1 MEKDLQN
8 KPSTTWVLVVSMFAL
23 ILTLRLVLMIIA
35 DLDFFPINA
44 LKIESSYKFVTRD
57 QVQKIL
63 LPYLSQSY
71 LMLSENKLSEDL
83 KKNVWVEDVKIKK
96 IWPDRVDVQIIERI
110 PVAFWNNVLLSEKG
124 ELFLIEDDKNS
135 PNLPRLFGPKNQQKD
150 VLHIYEKL
158 SKLLKAQ
165 DLFIAKVWL
174 HKNQSWAIA
183 LSNGVIIRLGKSD
196 IENRLQRFCEVYPKL
211 FAASFDQISS
221 IDLRYS
227 KGMAVEWVKQDD
239 QINSNPKT

>member
-8 KPSTTWVLVVSMFAL
+8 KPSTMWVVVVSMFAL
-23 ILTLRLVLMIIA
+23 ILSLRLVLMIIA

-44 LKIESSYKFVTRD
+44 LKIKSSYKFVTRD
-57 QVQKIL
+57 QVQKVL

-124 ELFLIEDDKNS
+124 DLFVPASDKNS

-174 HKNQSWAIA
+174 HKNQSWVIA

-227 KGMAVEWVKQDD
+227 KGMAVEWRKQDD

>member
-1 MEKDLQN
+1 MEKELQN
-8 KPSTTWVLVVSMFAL
+8 KPTTMWVLVLSMFAL
-23 ILTLRLVLMIIA
+23 ILTLRLVLMIVA
-35 DLDFFPINA
+35 DIDFFPINA
-44 LKIESSYKFVTRD
+44 LKIQSSYKFVTRE

-71 LMLSENKLSEDL
+71 LMLSENKLSQDL

-110 PVAFWNNVLLSEKG
+110 PVAFWNNMLVSQKG
-124 ELFLIEDDKNS
+124 DLFLTDNDKNS
-135 PNLPRLFGPKNQQKD
+135 PNLPRLYGPKNQQKD

-165 DLFIAKVWL
+165 DLFIAKIWL
-174 HKNQSWAIA
+174 HKNQSWVIA
-183 LSNGVIIRLGKSD
+183 LSNGVTIRLGKSN

-221 IDLRYS
+221 IDLCYS
-227 KGMAVEWVKQDD
+227 KGIAVEWRKQAD